1 MPVAV
6 VTPVEGATVTLEEIK
21 EFCRERLSHYKVP
34 HELLIR
40 SIPRNPSGK
49 IMKHVI
55 RAEMQ

>member
-1 MPVAV
+1 MK
-6 VTPVEGATVTLEEIK
+6 GATVTLEEIK